1 MEVRLA
7 APPVGPLRRRAGY
20 SRGMSADGSGRP
32 PAARTRSPAA
42 RVLGA
47 GARGAER
54 LAGATGVD
62 KAIEDATEEAIVR
75 ALRSPAVERAIV
87 RVLVDENAVGRALE
101 RALTSDEVTKAIMDA
116 LDSEVA
122 DRVWEEILA
131 SPKAQMLVE
140 RIAEAPE
147 VRAAIAQQGVG
158 LITDVG
164 RRLTVITEALDDA
177 AERLVHGLFR
187 RPGHEAETNQVGLV
201 TRAVAGVID
210 LALLGALFSITSGLL
225 ASIVPAL
232 TGEGDGLSIWGVLTF
247 GVVGFLVGGAI
258 FVAFWSLVG
267 QTPGMRFL
275 SIHLDAAGSR
285 EIGFRRAL
293 KRLLAIPLSLLPL
306 GLGFLAILLS
316 PERRGWHDRI
326 AGTMVLYDEEVK
338 LAPWSQLERKS
349 RDDTPSP
356 PRPPV

>member
-1 MEVRLA
+1 MSVDGRD
-7 APPVGPLRRRAGY
+7 PRA
-20 SRGMSADGSGRP
+20 
-32 PAARTRSPAA
+32 RSPAA

-62 KAIEDATEEAIVR
+62 KAIEDAVEEAIVR

-87 RVLVDENAVGRALE
+87 RVLVEQNAVGRGVE
-101 RALTSDEVTKAIMDA
+101 RALTSDEVANAIVKA

-122 DRVWEEILA
+122 DQVWAEILA

-147 VRAAIAQQGVG
+147 VRAAIAQQGMG

-164 RRLTVITEALDDA
+164 RRLTVLTEALDDA
-177 AERLVHGLFR
+177 AERAVHGMLN

-201 TRAVAGVID
+201 TRALAGVVD
-210 LALLGALFSITSGLL
+210 LALIGALLSIGSGLL
-225 ASIVPAL
+225 ASIVPAAS
-232 TGEGDGLSIWGVLTF
+232 GGSDGLSVWAALAAAVAGLLI
-247 GVVGFLVGGAI
+247 GGSI
-258 FVAFWSLVG
+258 FVAFWALVG

-275 SIHLDAAGSR
+275 SIHLDANGSR
-285 EIGFRRAL
+285 EIGLRRAL
-293 KRLLAIPLSLLPL
+293 RRILALPLSLLPA

-316 PERRGWHDRI
+316 PQRRAWHDRI
-326 AGTMVLYDEEVK
+326 AGTTVVYDEEAK
-338 LAPWSQLERKS
+338 EAPWSRLEREPGG
-349 RDDTPSP
+349 RHAD
-356 PRPPV
+356 PPVDPSAP

>member
-1 MEVRLA
+1 
-7 APPVGPLRRRAGY
+7 
-20 SRGMSADGSGRP
+20 MSVDGSGRP
-32 PAARTRSPAA
+32 PASRARSPAA

-87 RVLVDENAVGRALE
+87 RVLVQENAIGRAVE
-101 RALTSDEVTKAIMDA
+101 QALTSDEVVKAITDA

-147 VRAAIAQQGVG
+147 VRAAIAQQGMG

-164 RRLTVITEALDDA
+164 HRLTAITEALDDA
-177 AERLVHGLFR
+177 AEEFVHRLFR
-187 RPGHEAETNQVGLV
+187 RPGHEAETNQVGLA
-201 TRAVAGVID
+201 TRALAGVID
-210 LALLGALFSITSGLL
+210 LALLGALFSISSGLL
-225 ASIVPAL
+225 ASIIPAIS
-232 TGEGDGLSIWGVLTF
+232 GGSDGLSIWGVLTF
-247 GVVGFLVGGAI
+247 GVVGFVIGGTI
-258 FVAFWSLVG
+258 FIAFWALVG

-275 SIHLDAAGSR
+275 SIHLDAGGSR
-285 EIGFRRAL
+285 EIGVKRAFRRLFAVL
-293 KRLLAIPLSLLPL
+293 LSLLPL
-306 GLGFLAILLS
+306 GLGFFAILLH
-316 PERRGWHDRI
+316 PQRRGWHDRI
-326 AGTMVLYDEEVK
+326 AGTMVLYDEEK
-338 LAPWSQLERKS
+338 ELAPWSQVERKA
-349 RDDTPSP
+349 RAAAPSP
-356 PRPPV
+356 PSPPA

>member
-1 MEVRLA
+1 MSEVE
-7 APPVGPLRRRAGY
+7 
-20 SRGMSADGSGRP
+20 RP
-32 PAARTRSPAA
+32 PRSRSPAA

-62 KAIEDATEEAIVR
+62 KAIEDAAEEAIVR

-87 RVLVDENAVGRALE
+87 RVLVEQNAVRRALDQ
-101 RALTSDEVTKAIMDA
+101 ALTSDELADAIVRA
-116 LDSEVA
+116 LDTEVA
-122 DRVWEEILA
+122 DRVWREILA

-147 VRAAIAQQGVG
+147 VRAAITQQGMG
-158 LITDVG
+158 LVTDIG

-177 AERLVHGLFR
+177 LERVVHSLLR

-201 TRAVAGVID
+201 TRAVAGAID
-210 LALLGALFSITSGLL
+210 LALISLALSIGSGLI
-225 ASIVPAL
+225 ASIVPAA
-232 TGEGDGLSIWGVLTF
+232 TGGSDGLSIWGILTF
-247 GVVGFLVGGAI
+247 GVVGFLLGGAV

-267 QTPGMRFL
+267 QTPGMRLL
-275 SIHLDAAGSR
+275 SIRLDVAGSR
-285 EIGFRRAL
+285 EVGFRRAVR
-293 KRLLAIPLSLLPL
+293 RLLAVWLALLPA

-326 AGTMVLYDEEVK
+326 AGTMVVYDEED
-338 LAPWSQLERKS
+338 LTAPWSELRRARRGS
-349 RDDTPSP
+349 S
-356 PRPPV
+356 

>member
-1 MEVRLA
+1 
-7 APPVGPLRRRAGY
+7 
-20 SRGMSADGSGRP
+20 MSTDGGRP
-32 PAARTRSPAA
+32 PGAPKSRSPAA

-87 RVLVDENAVGRALE
+87 RVLVEENAVERALE
-101 RALTSDEVTKAIMDA
+101 QALTSDEVARAIVNA

-122 DRVWEEILA
+122 DRVWEELLA
-131 SPKAQMLVE
+131 SDKAQMLVE

-158 LITDVG
+158 LITDIG
-164 RRLTVITEALDDA
+164 RRLTVMTEALDDA
-177 AERLVHGLFR
+177 AERVVHGMLN

-201 TRAVAGVID
+201 TRALAGVVD
-210 LALLGALFSITSGLL
+210 LALISALLSIGFGIL
-225 ASIVPAL
+225 ASIIPAV
-232 TGEGDGLSIWGVLTF
+232 TGGSDGLSIWGVFTF
-247 GVVGFLVGGAI
+247 GFAGYLIGGSI
-258 FVAFWSLVG
+258 FAAFWAIIG

-275 SIHLDAAGSR
+275 SIHLDAGGSQ
-285 EIGFRRAL
+285 EIGLRRAL
-293 KRLLAIPLSLLPL
+293 KRIFAVPLSVLPF
-306 GLGFLAILLS
+306 GLGFFAILLS

-326 AGTMVLYDEEVK
+326 AGTTVLYDEEAK
-338 LAPWSQLERKS
+338 LAPWSQLGRKP
-349 RDDTPSP
+349 RAEPPSVP
-356 PRPPV
+356 TDRS